1 LLKSSPCSPITPFT
15 VITGG
20 AGKGPEGSFPRGS
33 TQAPTMNMS
42 ANIQKGY
49 QIKEIVKRLKT
60 DQGFTANGKSIKI
73 EGKTELTDDQIIG
86 LNKAGALVLE
96 MYQIDKVYD
105 PNLTF
110 NLDYFKKNIDESIEY
125 MGVDLE
131 GMSEYQKQV
140 FANNGFIYAISIL
153 KSKSLAHEKD
163 GVIKEFENMINP
175 DYTPP
180 SQSPPSFPSGQ
191 NSISQ
196 ASRSRVTPP
205 VSQGLPQVR
214 QRKIAPPDPGILASV
229 LIGSYGVKDQ
239 HKKSLKE
246 AMETNIK
253 VNSAIPGQQ
262 KVILLNFIKETL
274 PEDLKIEDEYTG
286 FETIIDGLCDSD
298 GCRGKFKESY
308 KQPIHGLRQIPLN
321 TRRSV
326 VSRYNNRDKIK
337 EIERNESEA
346 SEQRNKEAE
355 EVERKRQ
362 EEEQIKSKAEEA
374 EAAKN
379 KFKLDAV
386 DRITKS
392 VFPKDIEQTAMSE
405 LEHLLTNKETN
416 FTIEFDL
423 APYLLEKEK
432 RVAEEEEKRLREE
445 EEEKR
450 LREEEEEEKRLR
462 EAKEAE
468 ARLTEEKRKA
478 EEALRKLQIQ
488 KEAIMVMNWN
498 NDIITEAL
506 TELNAIKLGET
517 DTLENI
523 ESFDINKFHEM
534 QKNFENDQKRKEDEA
549 AEQKRKEDEAAEQK
563 RKEDEA
569 AEQKRKED
577 EAAEQKRKTDEAA
590 RLAAEEKRK
599 TDEAARLAAE
609 EKQRR
614 EAAQVKFDADFKE
627 QREFVAAQ
635 QWDED
640 IKVDA
645 NNALD
650 AIVFDHNNPTM
661 LLFDPAPFQ
670 TRYDMKKKREN
681 VELRKEQAA
690 AAKKQREEG
699 IAAKRARNPAQPAT
713 DKAAIKQQ
721 NQQRLFDAQA
731 AVAAQQAAAAQL
743 AAAQLAAQQ
752 AAAANAAAIFSTGYV
767 LPKKK
772 PEAHPAIILGKANTR
787 ESVMRRLKSAMY
799 KPISISDLV
808 LLNGTRTG
816 IAMRSARASGD
827 LANVAA
833 ASPTAYEGNDIF
845 LSNDLTAIMP
855 LGKKG
860 AKGDSKDLLYIR
872 LPL

>member
-1 LLKSSPCSPITPFT
+1 MDYDTILLSLLCLVLIIICAILLKSSPCSPITPFT

-131 GMSEYQKQV
+131 GVSEYQKQV

-274 PEDLKIEDEYTG
+274 PENLKIEDEYTG

-298 GCRGKFKESY
+298 GCRNKFKESY
-308 KQPIHGLRQIPLN
+308 MQQIYGLRQIPLK

-337 EIERNESEA
+337 EIERKESEA

-362 EEEQIKSKAEEA
+362 EEEQIKRED
-374 EAAKN
+374 AKN

-534 QKNFENDQKRKEDEA
+534 QKNFEND
-549 AEQKRKEDEAAEQK
+549 
-563 RKEDEA
+563 
-569 AEQKRKED
+569 QKRKED